1 MRVLSIGTDR
11 KLFEE
16 ESAVFVRQMAYA
28 KALGT
33 MDIIVFTLSGHTKV
47 THGIESGSLNIV
59 PTRSRSRLLYGWDA
73 IRIAR
78 RLERPNVVSVQDPFE
93 TGLVGLLV
101 ALMLHVPL
109 HVQVHTDFLSPAFS
123 TLAFLNR
130 IRGVIAGFVLHRASR
145 TRVVSER
152 IKRGIEKRYRLHTP
166 ITILP
171 IFVDVE
177 RFRQVLGD
185 PALSERFS
193 RFKTKLLVVARLEP
207 EKNITLAVC
216 AFAHY
221 APQDSC
227 LIILGTG
234 SQRHTLEALACKSN
248 VVDRIFFEGGNT
260 PAPYYRLADLVLFP
274 SYYDGYGMV
283 IVEALAAGK
292 PVLSTDV
299 GIAREAGA
307 IIASEETFGEALAEW
322 FTNGPRIGVLKS
334 YPYRDSDEYIKAYC
348 KDIIATV

>member
-11 KLFEE
+11 KLFDEK
-16 ESAVFVRQMAYA
+16 SAVFARQMAYA
-28 KALGT
+28 KVLGK
-33 MDIIVFTLSGHTKV
+33 MDIIVFTLSERHKITR
-47 THGIESGSLNIV
+47 GIETDSLNII
-59 PTRSRSRLLYGWDA
+59 PTNSRSRLLYGWDV

-78 RLERPNVVSVQDPFE
+78 RLERPDVVSVQDPFE

-109 HVQVHTDFLSPAFS
+109 HVQVHTDFLSPAFV
-123 TLAFLNR
+123 TLSFLNR
-130 IRGVIAGFVLHRASR
+130 IRGIIAGFVLHRASR
-145 TRVVSER
+145 VRVVSER
-152 IKRGIEKRYRLHTP
+152 IKQGIEKRYRLHAP
-166 ITILP
+166 ITVLP

-177 RFRQVLGD
+177 RFRQLLND
-185 PALSERFS
+185 PAISERFS

-207 EKNITLAVC
+207 EKNVALAIR
-216 AFAHY
+216 AFAHS

-234 SQRHTLEALACKSN
+234 SQRHMLDTLARELDVAN
-248 VVDRIFFEGGNT
+248 RIFFEGGNT
-260 PAPYYRLADLVLFP
+260 PAPYYKLADLVLFP
-274 SYYDGYGMV
+274 SRYDGYGMV

-307 IIASEETFGEALAEW
+307 VIASEETFGEALTEW
-322 FTNGPRIGVLKS
+322 FKSGPRIGGLKA

-348 KDIIATV
+348 EDIVATV

>member
-248 VVDRIFFEGGNT
+248 VVDRIFF
-260 PAPYYRLADLVLFP
+260 
-274 SYYDGYGMV
+274 
-283 IVEALAAGK
+283 
-292 PVLSTDV
+292 
-299 GIAREAGA
+299 
-307 IIASEETFGEALAEW
+307 
-322 FTNGPRIGVLKS
+322 
-334 YPYRDSDEYIKAYC
+334 
-348 KDIIATV
+348 